1 MKRRT
6 LDIILSVMGLV
17 VAVTVGIAGGLL
29 LWGHN
34 YVTSQVRDQLVAQ
47 KIVFPAANSQA
58 VSAPEFAPMRQ
69 YGGQT
74 MSTGDQ
80 ARVYANYF
88 IANHLKE
95 IGGGQTYSQLSAQAQ
110 ADPTNTQ
117 LANQVNLMFRGE
129 TLRGL
134 LLNAYAFGTMG
145 KLMGYAA
152 IVAFV
157 AGAVLLV
164 LSILGLVHA
173 SRTPREVKVGQ
184 AEPTSEPATV

>member
-6 LDIILSVMGLV
+6 LDIVLSITGVVM
-17 VAVTVGIAGGLL
+17 AVTVGVAGGLL

-34 YVTSQVRDQLVAQ
+34 YVTNQVRDQLVAQ
-47 KIVFPAANSQA
+47 QIVFPAANSPA
-58 VSAPEFAPMRQ
+58 ISAPEFAPMKQ
-69 YGGQT
+69 YAGQT

-88 IANHLKE
+88 IANHLQA
-95 IGGGQTYSQLSAQAQ
+95 IGGGKTYSQLSAEAQ
-110 ADPTNTQ
+110 TSPNNAA
-117 LANQVNLMFRGE
+117 LAGQVQTMFRGE

-152 IVAFV
+152 LVAF
-157 AGAVLLV
+157 GASALLLV
-164 LSILGLVHA
+164 LSILGLFHA
-173 SRTPREVKVGQ
+173 SRATTEIRVGQ
-184 AEPTSEPATV
+184 AEPTLEPATV